1 LDFRCPRDWR
11 YIGTVP
17 ASQTLLFPDPRPLVE
32 RLGHDFF
39 RQLTER
45 PGVYLMHD
53 AAGLVLYV
61 GKAKNL
67 RKRLG
72 SYRVANPD
80 RLGRRHLRLL
90 SQVARIELQECAD
103 EAAALAKEA
112 DLLLALK
119 PKFNRAG
126 VWPATPRFLVW
137 RRNAH
142 ALEMAIIE
150 TPTAGWQVFGPF
162 GSGIVYLRA
171 ALVRL
176 LWFATNPVSGSTA
189 MPAGWVHGRVGEI
202 ATVTD
207 EQDSEPNCRSIE
219 TVLAELFAG
228 DHDGF
233 TAWIGKQTNSMAH
246 SHDLAMRDADLETA
260 IQFMQAKARR
270 TRPFITPEPSVT
282 GKRMNL
288 EAPVL
293 FTDGSGNQ
301 P

>member
-1 LDFRCPRDWR
+1 LSRPAGLN
-11 YIGTVP
+11 YLVP
-17 ASQTLLFPDPRPLVE
+17 TSQTLLFPDPRPLVE

-39 RQLTER
+39 RQLTDR

-103 EAAALAKEA
+103 EPAALAREA
-112 DLLLALK
+112 ELLLALK

-126 VWPATPRFLVW
+126 VWPATPRFLIW
-137 RRNAH
+137 RRTAQT
-142 ALEMAIIE
+142 LELAVTE
-150 TPTAGWQVFGPF
+150 TPTTGWQFFGPF

-171 ALVRL
+171 ALARL
-176 LWFATNPVSGSTA
+176 LWFASNPAAGSTS
-189 MPAGWVHGRVGEI
+189 MPAGWVHGRLGEI

-207 EQDSEPNCRSIE
+207 AQGSELSGRGIE
-219 TVLAELFAG
+219 TVLKELFAG

-233 TAWIGKQTNSMAH
+233 VAWAGNQTKALAH
-246 SHDLAMRDADLETA
+246 AHDLAMRDADLETVV
-260 IQFMQAKARR
+260 QFMQAKARR
-270 TRPFITPEPSVT
+270 TRPFSAPEQIGT
-282 GKRMNL
+282 GKRMNRDSTM
-288 EAPVL
+288 L
-293 FTDGSGNQ
+293 FTDENGTQ

>member
-1 LDFRCPRDWR
+1 MSELLAFN
-11 YIGTVP
+11 ISVP
-17 ASQTLLFPDPRPLVE
+17 PSQTLLFPDPRPLVE

-39 RQLTER
+39 RQLTDR
-45 PGVYLMHD
+45 PGVYLMQD

-80 RLGRRHLRLL
+80 RLGRRHLRQL

-103 EAAALAKEA
+103 ESAALAKEA
-112 DLLLALK
+112 ELLLALK

-126 VWPATPRFLVW
+126 VWPATPRFLIW
-137 RRNAH
+137 RRTAH
-142 ALEMAIIE
+142 TLELAIAE
-150 TPTAGWQVFGPF
+150 TPAAGWQIFGPF

-171 ALVRL
+171 ALSRL
-176 LWFATNPVSGSTA
+176 LWFAINLASGSTA
-189 MPAGWVHGRVGEI
+189 MPAGWAHGRLGEI
-202 ATVTD
+202 AIIT
-207 EQDSEPNCRSIE
+207 EAQANEPSCRSIE
-219 TVLAELFAG
+219 MVLTELLAG

-233 TAWIGKQTNSMAH
+233 TVWIGEQTKALAH
-246 SHDLAMRDADLETA
+246 AHDLAMRDADLETV

-270 TRPFITPEPSVT
+270 TRPFTTPERSVI
-282 GKRMNL
+282 GNQINL
-288 EAPVL
+288 EATLL
-293 FTDGSGNQ
+293 FTDESRSQ

>member
-1 LDFRCPRDWR
+1 M
-11 YIGTVP
+11 P
-17 ASQTLLFPDPRPLVE
+17 ASQTLLFPDARPLVE
-32 RLGHDFF
+32 RLGQDFF
-39 RQLTER
+39 RQLTDR

-103 EAAALAKEA
+103 ESAALDKEA
-112 DLLLALK
+112 ELLLALK

-126 VWPATPRFLVW
+126 VWLATPRFLIW
-137 RRNAH
+137 CRTAQT
-142 ALEMAIIE
+142 LELAISE
-150 TPTAGWQVFGPF
+150 TPAPGWQAFGPL
-162 GSGIVYLRA
+162 GSGIDYLRA

-176 LWFATNPVSGSTA
+176 LWFAKNPAAGASA
-189 MPAGWVHGRVGEI
+189 LPAGWVQGRLGEI
-202 ATVTD
+202 ATLTD
-207 EQDSEPNCRSIE
+207 TSASAPSCRSIE
-219 TVLAELFAG
+219 VMLTELFAG

-233 TAWIGKQTNSMAH
+233 VAWIGEQTKALAH
-246 SHDLAMRDADLETA
+246 AHDLAMRDADLETV

-270 TRPFITPEPSVT
+270 TRPFTTPEPSVI
-282 GKRMNL
+282 GKRMDL
-288 EAPVL
+288 EAALL
-293 FTDGSGNQ
+293 FADENGSQ

>member
-1 LDFRCPRDWR
+1 M
-11 YIGTVP
+11 P
-17 ASQTLLFPDPRPLVE
+17 ASQALLFPDPRPLVE
-32 RLGHDFF
+32 RLGPDFF
-39 RQLTER
+39 RQLTDR

-112 DLLLALK
+112 ELLLALK

-126 VWPATPRFLVW
+126 VWPATPRFLIW
-137 RRNAH
+137 RRTTQT
-142 ALEMAIIE
+142 LQMAITD
-150 TPTAGWQVFGPF
+150 TPTTDWQAFGPF
-162 GSGIVYLRA
+162 GSRIVYLRA

-176 LWFATNPVSGSTA
+176 LWFAANPALDSTA
-189 MPAGWVHGRVGEI
+189 MPAGWVQGRLWEI
-202 ATVTD
+202 TKVAD
-207 EQDSEPNCRSIE
+207 AQNNDPSSHSIE
-219 TVLAELFAG
+219 MVLTELFAG

-233 TAWIGKQTNSMAH
+233 VAWIGEQTKALAH
-246 SHDLAMRDADLETA
+246 SHDMAMRDADLETV
-260 IQFMQAKARR
+260 IKFMQAKVRR
-270 TRPFITPEPSVT
+270 TQSLTTPEPSVIE
-282 GKRMNL
+282 KRVDL
-288 EAPVL
+288 EVAL
-293 FTDGSGNQ
+293 LLTEESGNL

>member
-1 LDFRCPRDWR
+1 M
-11 YIGTVP
+11 
-17 ASQTLLFPDPRPLVE
+17 Q
-32 RLGHDFF
+32 
-39 RQLTER
+39 
-45 PGVYLMHD
+45 D
-53 AAGLVLYV
+53 ATGLVLYV

-103 EAAALAKEA
+103 ESAALTKEA
-112 DLLLALK
+112 ELLLALK

-137 RRNAH
+137 RFDH
-142 ALEMAIIE
+142 QTLEMAITE
-150 TPTAGWQVFGPF
+150 TSVTGWQAIGPF
-162 GSGIVYLRA
+162 GSGIIYLRA
-171 ALVRL
+171 ALMRL
-176 LWFATNPVSGSTA
+176 LWFAVNPASGSAA
-189 MPAGWVHGRVGEI
+189 MPAGWVHGRLGGI
-202 ATVTD
+202 ATVID
-207 EQDSEPNCRSIE
+207 ARINKSSCRNIE
-219 TVLAELFAG
+219 TVLTELFAG

-233 TAWIGKQTNSMAH
+233 VAWVGEQTKALAPA
-246 SHDLAMRDADLETA
+246 HDLAMRDADLETV

-282 GKRMNL
+282 RKRMNL
-288 EAPVL
+288 EAALL
-293 FTDGSGNQ
+293 FTEENGNQ

>member
-1 LDFRCPRDWR
+1 M
-11 YIGTVP
+11 
-17 ASQTLLFPDPRPLVE
+17 AQLLLLPDPRPLVE

-45 PGVYLMHD
+45 PGVYLMQN
-53 AAGLVLYV
+53 ATGLVLYV

-90 SQVARIELQECAD
+90 SQVTRIELQECAD
-103 EAAALAKEA
+103 ESAALAKEA
-112 DLLLALK
+112 ELLLALK

-137 RRNAH
+137 RCDH
-142 ALEMAIIE
+142 PTLDLAITE
-150 TPTAGWQVFGPF
+150 TPATGWQAFGPF
-162 GSGIVYLRA
+162 GSGIVCLRA
-171 ALVRL
+171 ALARL
-176 LWFATNPVSGSTA
+176 LWFAVNSGAGSPA
-189 MPAGWVHGRVGEI
+189 LPAGWVHGRLGEI

-207 EQDSEPNCRSIE
+207 AQDSEPSCRSIE
-219 TVLAELFAG
+219 RVLTKLFAG

-233 TAWIGKQTNSMAH
+233 VVWIGEQTKALTH
-246 SHDLAMRDADLETA
+246 AHDLAMRDADLETV

-270 TRPFITPEPSVT
+270 TRPFTIPEQGVT
-282 GKRMNL
+282 RKRMN
-288 EAPVL
+288 PDSTTL
-293 FTDGSGNQ
+293 FADENGIR